1 MSKIVILVIIVFGIG
16 VGIGYLLGFRTQ
28 DAGRRSSTI
37 QTIIPSPS
45 PSPSPKPDEK
55 FENIKAEV
63 KFADSKKFTYTQ
75 DGKDKTLTDLTG
87 ITVWKSIKEGDKP
100 SKMDW
105 NIVKAGTKV
114 QLASEKAT
122 GKIVAVLVL

>member
-1 MSKIVILVIIVFGIG
+1 MNKIVVFVIIAFGLG
-16 VGIGYLLGFRTQ
+16 VGAGYLLGV
-28 DAGRRSSTI
+28 RSQELGASKPKVAAA
-37 QTIIPSPS
+37 IPSPI
-45 PSPSPKPDEK
+45 PSPKPDEK

-63 KFADSKKFTYTQ
+63 KFADGKKFSYIQ
-75 DGKDKTLTDLTG
+75 DGKEKTLTDLTG
-87 ITVWKSIKEGDKP
+87 ITVWKSVKAGDKP

-105 NIVKAGTKV
+105 SAVKAGMKV